1 MDREVGG
8 EDFRNHQTKNYTL
21 YILGYLDICWFVCML
36 KIQLFLI
43 ILSKKR
49 DKKVPIMISYKVLDL
64 PYYMYIPLK
73 ISYIIYKTYHTCI
86 KHFWGD
92 SIVKHIWDIAEITRD
107 IIKAFIAE
115 NSALSHNF
123 VKKEGQKSPHP
134 PPTHTL
140 INTGRTIP
148 RLLRPC
154 YECFN
159 DISCYFCDI
168 SYMFYNRVASKMFY
182 KDI

>member
-21 YILGYLDICWFVCML
+21 YILAYLDIFWFACML

-49 DKKVPIMISYKVLDL
+49 GK
-64 PYYMYIPLK
+64 
-73 ISYIIYKTYHTCI
+73 
-86 KHFWGD
+86 
-92 SIVKHIWDIAEITRD
+92 
-107 IIKAFIAE
+107 
-115 NSALSHNF
+115 NS
-123 VKKEGQKSPHP
+123 PPPPPPPP
-134 PPTHTL
+134 PPTHTHTF

-182 KDI
+182 ACMICLINYIRHL